1 MDGGNSPGRV
11 VNRLFFFFAFDVR
24 PPPLR
29 TMQNVTIHGKEH
41 EKHEEHEN
49 AKHEIQHTSGQVIL
63 RAKKK
68 KIVDGDGKREKKV
81 VTGPSV
87 FICSTVAFSF
97 HMYRV
102 SAVDGPSVSFYFRQ
116 FLSRNLVA
124 FAFENI
130 HNTAFRFGSFLKTT
144 TTHL

>member
-11 VNRLFFFFAFDVR
+11 VNRLFFLLRFRRPA

-68 KIVDGDGKREKKV
+68 
-81 VTGPSV
+81 
-87 FICSTVAFSF
+87 
-97 HMYRV
+97 
-102 SAVDGPSVSFYFRQ
+102 
-116 FLSRNLVA
+116 
-124 FAFENI
+124 EN
-130 HNTAFRFGSFLKTT
+130 S
-144 TTHL
+144 